1 MLVVPLNIYVTSVNV
16 HTQSVGVIFVARVD
30 PLPTDPCLPSPN
42 LKNYNLPTSVI
53 VERLDF
59 FLSGYNHSIA
69 VFLSSGFR
77 EGFPLH
83 YEGDPGCSDANNLIS
98 ATENPDVVDAKISK
112 ELKAGRLAGPFRTRP
127 FYPFRISPLGVVP
140 KKTPGEFRL
149 IRHLSYPRG
158 SSVNDGISPD
168 HTSVS
173 YATISDAIRHIK
185 AAGRGCFLA
194 KTDVKNA
201 FRIIPICPVD
211 YSLLGMRWRNLYYYD
226 RCMPMGCS
234 SSCKTFETLST
245 AMEWIA
251 QNKLR
256 INHII
261 HLLDDFLIIAKSQSL
276 CQDQLNLF
284 LDLCSYLGIPMAP
297 EKTCGPATTLSFAG
311 IELDS
316 VSFEA
321 RLPLDKID
329 KCLSLIASF
338 LTRKKVTLK
347 EIQSLTG
354 MLNFACS
361 VVVPGRAFLQR
372 LIDLTVGVQ
381 SPHHYVR
388 INREVKADLK
398 LWQSFLTGFNGRS
411 FFLED
416 FWDSSDKL
424 ELYTD
429 AAGSLGFG
437 AVFGRKW
444 CYGKWPDNWLHQNI
458 AMLEFYPIVLSLY
471 LWGHQMQNRCIL
483 FLTDNEALVYVINK
497 QSCKDK
503 NLMFFVRKL
512 VLVCLQNNI
521 NFKAKHVRGVY
532 NTLADSLS
540 RLQVDTFKRSAPVHM
555 EREPTDIPVHLQPQN
570 WHL

>member
-1 MLVVPLNIYVTSVNV
+1 
-16 HTQSVGVIFVARVD
+16 
-30 PLPTDPCLPSPN
+30 
-42 LKNYNLPTSVI
+42 
-53 VERLDF
+53 
-59 FLSGYNHSIA
+59 
-69 VFLSSGFR
+69 
-77 EGFPLH
+77 
-83 YEGDPGCSDANNLIS
+83 
-98 ATENPDVVDAKISK
+98 
-112 ELKAGRLAGPFRTRP
+112 
-127 FYPFRISPLGVVP
+127 
-140 KKTPGEFRL
+140 
-149 IRHLSYPRG
+149 
-158 SSVNDGISPD
+158 
-168 HTSVS
+168 
-173 YATISDAIRHIK
+173 
-185 AAGRGCFLA
+185 
-194 KTDVKNA
+194 
-201 FRIIPICPVD
+201 
-211 YSLLGMRWRNLYYYD
+211 
-226 RCMPMGCS
+226 
-234 SSCKTFETLST
+234 
-245 AMEWIA
+245 
-251 QNKLR
+251 
-256 INHII
+256 
-261 HLLDDFLIIAKSQSL
+261 
-276 CQDQLNLF
+276 
-284 LDLCSYLGIPMAP
+284 
-297 EKTCGPATTLSFAG
+297 
-311 IELDS
+311 
-316 VSFEA
+316 
-321 RLPLDKID
+321 
-329 KCLSLIASF
+329 
-338 LTRKKVTLK
+338 
-347 EIQSLTG
+347 

-361 VVVPGRAFLQR
+361 VVVPGRAFLRR